1 MIQINHKQKI
11 MFLILAVSLKK
22 TDYNTKIVELEN
34 KIPDVNSLAK
44 NPALTTVEKKQ
55 PNISSLL
62 KKNGL

>member
-1 MIQINHKQKI
+1 